1 MARGIHRLKARYLER
16 LGPGKHSDGGNL
28 YLLAKHGGAKSWL
41 FIYTAANG
49 KRREI
54 GLGPVNGVS
63 LDVARA
69 LAAGLR
75 KALHQ
80 GRDPQAEHDR
90 LRVDAAPAK
99 TFKEAAEEYIAS
111 HRAGWKNAK
120 HAQQWANTLETY
132 AYPTMGALP
141 VSAVGIADVLEVL
154 KPIWATKPETAARVR
169 GRIEVVLSFAR
180 VRGWRNGENPA
191 LWKGNLDHLLPARS
205 KVRRVKHHAAM
216 SYRDVPAFLTALA
229 AQPGVSP
236 QALRFVILTVARTG
250 EAIGARWPE
259 ADTEAAVWTVPAE
272 RMKARREHRVPLNAP
287 ALEIL
292 GELARAGEYVF
303 PGLKRGRPLSQ
314 MALLM
319 TLRRMKV
326 DDVTVHGFRSSF
338 RDWAAEQT
346 GFPREVIEAALA
358 HANGDKVEAAYL
370 RTDHFEKRR
379 LLMAAWGDF
388 CTGAAAANV
397 AQLKAA

>member
-63 LDVARA
+63 MEVARA
-69 LAAGLR
+69 LAAALR
-75 KALHQ
+75 EALHQ
-80 GRDPQAEHDR
+80 GQDPQAERDR

-99 TFKEAAEEYIAS
+99 TFRDAAAEYIAS
-111 HRAGWKNAK
+111 HRAGWKNVK
-120 HAQQWANTLETY
+120 HAQQWCNTLETY
-132 AYPTMGALP
+132 AYPTMGALS
-141 VSAVGIADVLEVL
+141 VSAIGIADVLEVL

-169 GRIEVVLSFAR
+169 GRIEVVLSFAK
-180 VRGWRNGENPA
+180 VRGWRSGENPA
-191 LWKGNLDHLLPARS
+191 LWKGNLDHLLPARN

-216 SYRDVPAFLTALA
+216 TYRDVPAFLTALA
-229 AQPGVSP
+229 DQPGVSP
-236 QALRFVILTVARTG
+236 QALRFVILTAARTG
-250 EAIGARWPE
+250 EALGARWAE
-259 ADTEAAVWTVPAE
+259 VDAAVWTVLAE
-272 RMKARREHRVPLNAP
+272 RMKAGREHRVPLSGP
-287 ALEIL
+287 ALDIL
-292 GELARAGEYVF
+292 RELPREGEYVF
-303 PGLKRGRPLSQ
+303 PGMRHGRPLSQ

-319 TLRRMKV
+319 LLRRMGV
-326 DDVTVHGFRSSF
+326 EGATVHGFRSAF

-346 GFPREVIEAALA
+346 GFLREVIEAALA

-397 AQLKAA
+397 EQLRA